1 MKIAPQDTRGPLDP
15 PDWFVQRTEELSRL
29 MSSTPES
36 VAKGLWYDLL
46 QRKLVA
52 PQIIPGRVLGPIGWH
67 RQTPTHSTNSTGP
80 GGTSVQISQNG

>member
-67 RQTPTHSTNSTGP
+67 KRPPTVITSGTNTGAV
-80 GGTSVQISQNG
+80 TIMNDSA